1 MEPEPE
7 RRVVRAPGS
16 RAPHQFSGRR
26 LRQRGKNIER
36 LEPRYAAGIVYCVPF
51 AGRGTGRNAK
61 YYLFSLNPFAAFCA
75 KGCKGCTVNTTVG
88 ATCPWRVKLAP
99 RFRGASKKKNF
110 FRPEKKEKARPFR
123 AAKRFFAI

>member
-36 LEPRYAAGIVYCVPF
+36 LEPRYAAGIVYCIPF
-51 AGRGTGRNAK
+51 AGSGGTGCNAK
-61 YYLFSLNPFAAFCA
+61 YYLFSLNPFAAFYA
-75 KGCKGCTVNTTVG
+75 KGNTTIG
-88 ATCPWRVKLAP
+88 NTTISATA
-99 RFRGASKKKNF
+99 GG
-110 FRPEKKEKARPFR
+110 
-123 AAKRFFAI
+123 